1 MAIPRSF
8 RLLEELE
15 KGEKGG
21 SQACSYGLSNGD
33 DVSMT
38 NWNGT
43 ILGAPNSVH
52 ANRIYS
58 VEIICGPKY
67 PDEPPLIKFVS
78 KINLQC
84 VDQKTGDVIVDKFTI
99 MNNWKRSTT
108 IEDCL
113 MELRKEM
120 ITPAN
125 KTLAQPNEGSIF

>member
-21 SQACSYGLSNGD
+21 SQACSYGLADGE
-33 DVSMT
+33 DVTMT

-58 VEIICGPKY
+58 VEIVCDNTY
-67 PDEPPLIKFVS
+67 PDKPPKVRFTS
-78 KINLQC
+78 KINLDC
-84 VDQKTGDVIVDKFTI
+84 VDQTTGDIIIEKFNT
-99 MNNWKRSTT
+99 MNNWKRPTT
-108 IEDCL
+108 IEDVL
-113 MELRKEM
+113 LDLRKEM
-120 ITPAN
+120 ITPVN
-125 KTLAQPNEGSIF
+125 KALPQPKEGSTF

>member
-21 SQACSYGLSNGD
+21 SQACSYGLSDGN
-33 DVSMT
+33 DVTMT
-38 NWNGT
+38 HWNGT

-58 VEIICGPKY
+58 VEITCDETY
-67 PDEPPLIKFVS
+67 PDKPPLIKFVS
-78 KINLQC
+78 KINLEC
-84 VDQKTGDVIVDKFTI
+84 VDQATGVIIESKFNI
-99 MNNWKRSTT
+99 MKNWKRSTN

-113 MELRKEM
+113 LELRKEM

-125 KTLAQPNEGSIF
+125 KSLPQPQEGSTF

>member
-21 SQACSYGLSNGD
+21 SQACSFGLTNGD
-33 DVSMT
+33 DVTMT
-38 NWNGT
+38 HWNGT

-58 VEIICGPKY
+58 VEIICDDTY
-67 PDEPPLIKFVS
+67 PDKPPLIKFLS

-84 VDQKTGDVIVDKFTI
+84 VDQTTGDIIVDKFSI
-99 MNNWKRSTT
+99 MKNWKRSTT

-113 MELRKEM
+113 LELRKEM
-120 ITPAN
+120 VTPTN
-125 KTLAQPNEGSIF
+125 KALPQPKEGSTF